1 MIITT
6 TNEQIDNILSGL
18 CLRMPDGSGYSIASL
33 RATQIGGLAAELSRP
48 QWRGQWSLSF
58 DDMPPVNLDYNG
70 LTEGLDSNAA
80 QTFLLAPMH
89 VGADSDDLIHF
100 VEDVYRQPVTN
111 ENYARVLQMFR
122 LWYALVAPDEYHNPL
137 DKPLQYEALSLRD
150 TADKRTSRSD
160 RRRAAVREVLKRYGW
175 KSESDLLTAIGK
187 GEVVPP
193 RKPE

>member
-1 MIITT
+1 MIINT
-6 TNEQIDNILSGL
+6 TNKQIDNILSGL
-18 CLRMPDGSGYSIASL
+18 CIRMPDGSGYSIATL

-70 LTEGLDSNAA
+70 LTEGMDNDAS
-80 QTFLLAPMH
+80 QTFLIAPMH

-111 ENYARVLQMFR
+111 ENYARILQIFR
-122 LWYALVAPDEYHNPL
+122 LWYALVAPDEYHNPS
-137 DKPLQYEALSLRD
+137 DKPPQYEALSLRD
-150 TADKRTSRSD
+150 TADKRTSRSGK
-160 RRRAAVREVLKRYGW
+160 RRRELRDVLSRYGW

-193 RKPE
+193 RKPK

>member
-1 MIITT
+1 MLITT
-6 TNEQIDNILSGL
+6 TNEQIISILSDL
-18 CLRMPDGSGYSIASL
+18 CVRMPDGSGYSIATL
-33 RATQIGGLAAELSRP
+33 RATQIGGLAAELSKEKYK
-48 QWRGQWSLSF
+48 GQWSLSF

-100 VEDVYRQPVTN
+100 VEDVYRQPVTQ
-111 ENYARVLQMFR
+111 ENHARVLQLFR
-122 LWYALVAPDEYHNPL
+122 LWYALAAPDEYHNPP
-137 DKPLQYEALSLRD
+137 DKPPQYEALSLRD

-160 RRRAAVREVLKRYGW
+160 RRRRAVRDVLKQYGW
-175 KSESDLLTAIGK
+175 KSESELLTAIGN

>member
-1 MIITT
+1 MLITT

-18 CLRMPDGSGYSIASL
+18 CVRMPDGSGYSIATL
-33 RATQIGGLAAELSRP
+33 RATQIGGLAAELS
-48 QWRGQWSLSF
+48 QEKYRGQWSLSF

-80 QTFLLAPMH
+80 QTFLIAPMH
-89 VGADSDDLIHF
+89 VGADSEDIMHF

-111 ENYARVLQMFR
+111 ENYARILQMFR
-122 LWYALVAPDEYHNPL
+122 LWYALVAPDEYHNPS
-137 DKPLQYEALSLRD
+137 DKPPQYEALSLRD

-160 RRRAAVREVLKRYGW
+160 RRRRAVRDVLKQYGW

-187 GEVVPP
+187 GAVLPP
-193 RKPE
+193 RKPK

>member
-33 RATQIGGLAAELSRP
+33 RATQIGGLAAELS
-48 QWRGQWSLSF
+48 QEKYKGQWSLSF
-58 DDMPPVNLDYNG
+58 DDIPPVNLDYNG
-70 LTEGLDSNAA
+70 LTQGLDNDAS
-80 QTFLLAPMH
+80 QTFLIAPMH
-89 VGADSDDLIHF
+89 VGADSEDLMHF

-122 LWYALVAPDEYHNPL
+122 LWYALAAPDEYHNPS
-137 DKPLQYEALSLRD
+137 DKPPQYEALSLRD